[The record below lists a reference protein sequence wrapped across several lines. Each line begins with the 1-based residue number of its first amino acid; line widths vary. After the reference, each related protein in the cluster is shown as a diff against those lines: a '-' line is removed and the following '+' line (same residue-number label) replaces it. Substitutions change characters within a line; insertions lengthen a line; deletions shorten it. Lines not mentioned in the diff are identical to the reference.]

1 MADYEL
7 QAEPRSE
14 QGRGAVRRLRR
25 GGQVPAIL
33 YGAQKDPMAIKLAEN
48 RLRRQLSNEAFFSHV
63 LTVKVEG
70 REERAVIKALH
81 RHPATERVL
90 HLDLLRV
97 SETQRLTMLV
107 PIRFENEES
116 SRGRK
121 AGGVVSH
128 HMTEVEIV
136 CLPKDLPEYL
146 AVDMLE
152 MEIGDSLHLSQVPLP
167 EGVEVPA
174 LAHGP
179 EHDQPVVSIHET
191 RDIDVEEEE
200 EAEEGEAAEE
210 DAETPSEADEAGGE
224 AAGGD
229 GKDGDGDA

>member
-25 GGQVPAIL
+25 DGQVPAIL
-33 YGAQKDPMAIKLAEN
+33 YGAQKDPLAIKLAEN

-70 REERAVIKALH
+70 REEKAVIKALH

-107 PIRFENEES
+107 PIHFENEES

-146 AVDMLE
+146 AVDMQE

-179 EHDQPVVSIHET
+179 EHDQPVVSIQVT
-191 RDIDVEEEE
+191 RDIDVEDE
-200 EAEEGEAAEE
+200 EEGEAADE
-210 DAETPSEADEAGGE
+210 DAETPAAADEESGEEAD
-224 AAGGD
+224 GGD
-229 GKDGDGDA
+229 GKDGGGDA